1 MQDEQ
6 PSEPMQNVTNRSA
19 IEILQFK
26 VIRYVVGEIYR
37 LHSVLYFKVMKEIE
51 FNASKLALANIA
63 FKGSELALILM
74 AALFCKLQDK
84 VTPVFTIL
92 AVHLK

>member
-6 PSEPMQNVTNRSA
+6 PSESMQNVTNRSA

-26 VIRYVVGEIYR
+26 VIRYVVGEIHR

-51 FNASKLALANIA
+51 FSASNLALANLA

-74 AALFCKLQDK
+74 AVLFCKLQDK